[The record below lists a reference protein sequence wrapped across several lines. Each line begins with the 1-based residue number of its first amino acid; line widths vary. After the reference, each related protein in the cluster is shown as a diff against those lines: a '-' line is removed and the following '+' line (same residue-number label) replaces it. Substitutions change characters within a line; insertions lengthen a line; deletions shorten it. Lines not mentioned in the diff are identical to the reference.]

1 MESSPAFHEKR
12 LRTPLGERKP
22 VSRRTMLL
30 GSAGAIGA
38 AWLATGLT
46 GCSAIAPG
54 DVVPLSFWHLL
65 SGGDGIRMSGLVD
78 RANSEN
84 PDFKATQ
91 TVLTWGAPYYTKLA
105 MASAGG
111 RAPEVAIMHASR
123 VPGYAPG
130 GLLDPWD
137 LDMLAKNDVTEADFP
152 KLVWDKGFS
161 DKKLYSIALDIHPFI
176 LMYNKDI
183 AKKAGVLGSDGKLPP
198 MSSPEEFIAVARAM
212 QLATGVHGLSY
223 GYLNDGSQLWRLWY
237 TLYLQHGAT
246 MELSPGGTVKM
257 DKDAAISAFLFMRQ
271 LLDDKIATSRGD
283 YATAVAEFVAGGA
296 GMFLTGVWELPTAQ
310 NAGMN
315 VGAMAIPTLFGTPAA
330 YADSHSFVLPHQNDP
345 DKTKR
350 ADTYRFVADIL
361 KNSFDW
367 AKAGHVPT
375 YLPVTE
381 TPGYASLEPQADYV
395 DITKIVN
402 YDPVAW
408 FSGSGSDFQNIFG
421 QNLQGVLLSGAN
433 PAAGIRGFVE
443 QINTLLSKP
452 SPV

>member
-1 MESSPAFHEKR
+1 MQPSPLSPGRRSGISF
-12 LRTPLGERKP
+12 GKP
-22 VSRRTMLL
+22 GSLSRRTLLL

-46 GCSAIAPG
+46 GCSAVAKG
-54 DVVPLSFWHLL
+54 EVVPLSFWHLM
-65 SGGDGIRMSGLVD
+65 SGGDGIRMSALVD
-78 RANSEN
+78 QANSDN
-84 PDFKATQ
+84 PDFVATQ

-123 VPGYAPG
+123 VPGYVPG

-137 LDMLAKNDVTEADFP
+137 LDLLAENDVTEADFP

-161 DKKLYSIALDIHPFI
+161 GDKLFSIALDIHPFI
-176 LMYNKDI
+176 LMYNRDI
-183 AKKAGVLGSDGKLPP
+183 ADEAGVLGTDGKLRI
-198 MSSPEEFIAVARAM
+198 MSSPEEFLEVARAV
-212 QLATGVHGLSY
+212 QQVTGVHGLAY
-223 GYLNDGSQLWRLWY
+223 GYLNDSSQLWRLWY
-237 TLYLQHGAT
+237 TLYLQHGAV
-246 MELSPGGTVKM
+246 MELPPGGGMQV
-257 DKDAAISAFLFMRQ
+257 DEAAAVSAFEFMRQ
-271 LLDDKIATSRGD
+271 ILDDEIATSRGD
-283 YATAVAEFVAGGA
+283 YASAVAEFVSGDAGL
-296 GMFLTGVWELPTAQ
+296 FFSGVWELPTAQ
-310 NAGMN
+310 GADMN

-345 DKTKR
+345 DETKR
-350 ADTYRFVADIL
+350 AATYRFVADVL
-361 KNSFDW
+361 KNSLDW
-367 AKAGHVPT
+367 AGAGHVPT

-381 TPGYASLEPQADYV
+381 APDYSSLDPQVDYV
-395 DITKIVN
+395 GITEIVN

-421 QNLQGVLLSGAN
+421 QNLQGVLLSGAD
-433 PAAGIRGFVE
+433 PVEGIRGFVR